1 MAKLSKI
8 SAANPCESLGAVTDN
23 KKVERGDMENK
34 MSLGRSNLQVP
45 RMGVGVMTWG
55 EAKGFAR
62 LHPAKTAYGG
72 AEGFEEEKR
81 AFEVSLAAGANLFD
95 TAAMYSGGA
104 SERRLGELAR
114 GKDVLI
120 ASKFPSGLSFRAEG
134 LPKELEANLARL
146 GRDSIDLYQHHFPS
160 RRVSIPK
167 LMDFLADAV
176 DAGKVKAVGVSNYS
190 AEQMREAHA
199 ALAKRGVPL
208 ASNQVE
214 YSLLHRQ
221 PETNGVLEA
230 CRELGITLIAYSP
243 LAGGALT
250 GKYSVTQKARGLRRF
265 LPNFSKKAMGAIQPV
280 VALLRQIGER
290 YSKTPSQ
297 VAIRWLIENPIVLPI
312 PGAKNSKQAT
322 ENAAALSFSLTP
334 EEVDRLSQATMAWRT

>member
-1 MAKLSKI
+1 
-8 SAANPCESLGAVTDN
+8 
-23 KKVERGDMENK
+23 
-34 MSLGRSNLQVP
+34 
-45 RMGVGVMTWG
+45 MGVGAMTWG
-55 EAKGFAR
+55 DAKGLAR

-81 AFEVSLAAGANLFD
+81 ALEVSLAAGANLFD

-104 SERRLGELAR
+104 SELRVGELAR

-120 ASKFPSGLSFRAEG
+120 ATKFPGSFSFKAEN
-134 LPKELEANLARL
+134 LPKELEASLARL
-146 GRDSIDLYQHHFPS
+146 GRDSIDLYQHHFPNP
-160 RRVSIPK
+160 RVSIPA
-167 LMDFLADAV
+167 LMEKLADAV
-176 DAGKVKAVGVSNYS
+176 EAGKVKAVGVSNYS

-199 ALAKRGVPL
+199 ALAKRGIPL

-214 YSLLHRQ
+214 YSLLHRK
-221 PETNGVLEA
+221 PEIDGVLDA

-243 LAGGALT
+243 LAGGRLT
-250 GKYSVTQKARGLRRF
+250 GKYSPQNRASGFFRRVLPQFSRKALE
-265 LPNFSKKAMGAIQPV
+265 AVQPV
-280 VALLRQIGER
+280 IELLREIGSR

-322 ENAAALSFSLTP
+322 ENAGALSFSLTP
-334 EEVDRLSQATMAWRT
+334 EEVEVLSQATLALTKQLRT